1 MTNLD
6 IVSQISNL
14 KNIDYKNTLAI
25 STLIELLIEK
35 DIFTKKEFSS
45 MAEFLDKLA
54 ESEVGAGAE
63 AVNSAN

>member
-35 DIFTKKEFSS
+35 DVFTKKEFSN
-45 MAEFLDKLA
+45 MAQFLDKLA
-54 ESEVGAGAE
+54 ESEVGASTE
-63 AVNSAN
+63 SAKSAT